1 MQLCKAKGDVSRADV
16 IELLHVTPP
25 QAYRILQR
33 LVKQNKLN
41 LIGKGAGVK
50 YIIT

>member
-1 MQLCKAKGDVSRADV
+1 MFLTLTD
-16 IELLHVTPP
+16 
-25 QAYRILQR
+25 RILQR

-50 YIIT
+50 YIIK